1 MNEEV
6 INKVSSKINLG
17 PNQIKAVINMLSEG
31 ATIPFI
37 ARYRKEVTGN
47 LNEEELRLIET
58 EYNYA
63 VNLQARKDDVK
74 RLIDEKGMLTPEL
87 VKAIDEA
94 TRLSEVEDI
103 YAPFKEKRKTKGT
116 EAIKMGLEPL
126 AKIIMSLPNKTRDE
140 VAKDFLNESVKTID
154 DAITNAGYIIAD
166 WISDNPK
173 YRKYIRKY
181 YWYNGVVT
189 SKLKKNAEDPNKV
202 YEIYYNFEAKITNIK
217 PHQILAI
224 NRAEKEKIVT
234 YSLSVDSKK
243 VLEYLHDQVIG
254 NKKSPLV
261 SDMETFIMD
270 AWKRLLEPSLE
281 RDIKAELF
289 DKASEFGIEEFGNNL
304 ENLLLTPPIK
314 GSVVM
319 GFDPAFRTGCKLAVL
334 SPTGEVLEIGVIY
347 PHEPKKEV
355 DMAEKIMLV
364 LIQKHNVK
372 IIAIGNGTASR
383 ESEAFVANLIK
394 KYNLDVKYVIVSEAG
409 ASVYS
414 ASPLAKREF
423 PDYSVEQRSAVSI
436 GRRLQDAL
444 SELVKIDPKSIGVGL
459 YQHDLKQKE
468 LDEELSFVVS
478 KIVNKVGVNLNNAS
492 ESILNY
498 VSGLNKSII
507 KKILDYR
514 KKNGVIKSRREL
526 ESVEDNA
533 KAFEQSAGFLRI
545 FNGDNPLDKTNIHP
559 EDYDIVNKILSD
571 YQIDVSLV
579 GTSKM
584 QEKIAKLNDK
594 EVLEKYNISEEKW
607 QLIKDNLVNG
617 VIDPRDEIKQMTLR
631 SDILSIDDL
640 ELGMELEGTVRNVT
654 SFGAFVDIGLHDDA
668 LIHISKMSKGFVKH
682 PSEILKVGDIINVHI
697 CGIEKDKGRVSLSL
711 IEE

>member
-181 YWYNGVVT
+181 YWYNGEVT

-261 SDMETFIMD
+261 SDMEAFIMD

-355 DMAEKIMLV
+355 DMAEKIMLA

-526 ESVEDNA
+526 ESVEGNA

-571 YQIDVSLV
+571 YQIEVSLV

-617 VIDPRDEIKQMTLR
+617 VIEPRDEIKQMTLR

>member
-254 NKKSPLV
+254 NKKSPLI
-261 SDMETFIMD
+261 SDMEAFIMD

-355 DMAEKIMLV
+355 DMAEKIMLA
-364 LIQKHNVK
+364 LIGKHNVK

-559 EDYDIVNKILSD
+559 EDYDIVNKILGD
-571 YQIDVSLV
+571 YKIDVSLV

-594 EVLEKYNISEEKW
+594 KVLEKYNISEEKW

-654 SFGAFVDIGLHDDA
+654 SLELL
-668 LIHISKMSKGFVKH
+668 LILVFMMM
-682 PSEILKVGDIINVHI
+682 L
-697 CGIEKDKGRVSLSL
+697 
-711 IEE
+711 

>member
-254 NKKSPLV
+254 NKKSPLI